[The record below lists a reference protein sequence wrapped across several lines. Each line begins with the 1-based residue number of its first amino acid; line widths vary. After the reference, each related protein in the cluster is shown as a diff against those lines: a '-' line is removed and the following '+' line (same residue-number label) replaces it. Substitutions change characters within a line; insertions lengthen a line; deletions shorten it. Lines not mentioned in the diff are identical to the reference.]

1 MTIQTHP
8 LYVDWAEFTSLY
20 EETLPDMYD
29 LPSEH
34 PEDNVPDM
42 YHPWQAQLLSETFE
56 PPDYNYDRRITAT
69 ELYIY
74 YDVNNTSY
82 YKQPDWF
89 AVLGND
95 FLYKKHDIR
104 HSYVIWKEKVIPSV
118 VVELLSPKNRKEDL
132 GQNTRKPDEP
142 PTKWEVY
149 EQILC
154 IPYYVIFD
162 RYTNEL
168 RVFKLK
174 GNRYYEQNLAD
185 NRIWLKE
192 LKLGVGLWQGE
203 YYHLERLWLRWYDT
217 KDEWIPTPA
226 EKEKKRADMEKQ
238 RAETEKQRADMEKQ
252 RAETEK
258 TQKENVQKQIEKER
272 ERTQRLLAQLNA
284 LGIKPDQ

>member
-8 LYVDWAEFTSLY
+8 LYVDWNDYVSLY

-29 LPSEH
+29 LPSEN
-34 PEDNVPDM
+34 PEDYVPDM

-56 PPDYNYDRRITAT
+56 PPDYDYDRRITAT

-74 YDVNNTSY
+74 YDVHNTRY

-104 HSYVIWKEKVIPSV
+104 RSYVIWKEKVIPSV

-132 GQNTRKPDEP
+132 GQTTRQLNGP

-149 EQILC
+149 EQILG
-154 IPYYVIFD
+154 IPYYVVFD
-162 RYTNEL
+162 RYTDEL
-168 RVFKLK
+168 RIFQLK
-174 GNRYYEQNLAD
+174 GNRYHEQNLTD
-185 NRIWLKE
+185 NRMWLEE
-192 LKLGVGLWQGE
+192 LKLGVGLWHGE
-203 YYHLERLWLRWYDT
+203 YNHLKRLWLRWYDAM
-217 KDEWIPTPA
+217 DEWIPTPT
-226 EKEKKRADMEKQ
+226 EKEKQ
-238 RAETEKQRADMEKQ
+238 RAETEKQRA
-252 RAETEK
+252 ETEK
-258 TQKENVQKQIEKER
+258 TQRESIQEQIEKER

-284 LGIKPDQ
+284 LGIEPDK